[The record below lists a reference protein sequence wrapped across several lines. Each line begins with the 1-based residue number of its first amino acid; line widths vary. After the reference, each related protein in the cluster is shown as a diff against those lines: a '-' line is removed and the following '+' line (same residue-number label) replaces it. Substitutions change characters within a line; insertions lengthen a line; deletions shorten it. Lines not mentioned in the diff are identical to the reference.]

1 MNFRDMTEPDF
12 DAAHDAHFLPSR
24 RHATQ
29 QYHPLGVTNQ
39 GRHEHR
45 AHPVEEAVTET
56 KITDG
61 AHASSEL
68 LEDEEQARP
77 MTEDEFGELL
87 GNVIGWSMLA
97 VLASII
103 AALLRS

>member
-1 MNFRDMTEPDF
+1 MRTTDEHAEAWADQQV
-12 DAAHDAHFLPSR
+12 SR
-24 RHATQ
+24 RQATH

-68 LEDEEQARP
+68 LEDECELA
-77 MTEDEFGELL
+77 TWWEDTRF
-87 GNVIGWSMLA
+87 MLA
-97 VLASII
+97 CAAGSCALAFMGW
-103 AALLRS
+103 LWRVQ